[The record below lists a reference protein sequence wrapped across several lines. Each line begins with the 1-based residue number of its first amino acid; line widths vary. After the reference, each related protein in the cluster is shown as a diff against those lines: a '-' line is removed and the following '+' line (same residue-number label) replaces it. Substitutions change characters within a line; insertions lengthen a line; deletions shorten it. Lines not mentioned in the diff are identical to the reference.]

1 MDLKMIMFLVI
12 IMMMMMMMMTTT
24 MIPYCL
30 GEKYVH
36 LLSYVEPTFTDCLSV
51 LLRKLSWPS
60 HGGVIVVPD
69 VGTSIQVDLSHRR
82 NFASGVNELSL

>member
-1 MDLKMIMFLVI
+1 MDFKMIMFML
-12 IMMMMMMMMTTT
+12 MMMTTT

-36 LLSYVEPTFTDCLSV
+36 LLFYVERTFTDCLSF
-51 LLRKLSWPS
+51 LQRKLSWPS
-60 HGGVIVVPD
+60 HGGIIVVLD